1 MKIYE
6 LAQVRLKISFKVLIH
21 HNGDTVIGCVQVVC
35 SRIARVTAAW
45 TFCFATF
52 DASKERDCLLH
63 KGL

>member
-21 HNGDTVIGCVQVVC
+21 HDEDTVIGCVQVVR
-35 SRIARVTAAW
+35 SRIAPGTAAW

-52 DASKERDCLLH
+52 DESKERDCFLA
-63 KGL
+63 